1 MPNNK
6 KLVAVSALAATL
18 LIALAIGLTNLW
30 MSDFEAKKAS
40 VTPVREVPAQLGSEE
55 AKGAAKDTESETLAG
70 PAYTINIDASD
81 RSRQVS
87 PTLYGI
93 FFEDINYAGD
103 GGLYAEMV
111 HNRSFEFANPL
122 FAWSQI
128 TEDGGEGKVTTS
140 SERPLH
146 ANNPNYVLI
155 SVEKSGAGVGLSN
168 AGYGGMYVESGRTYD
183 FSLYAR
189 AEDAAGLNQRLQVKL
204 LYGEGIELAGCE
216 ISGLSS
222 DWQQYRCSMT
232 AGDTSTKARLIVTA
246 SERGTVALDMI
257 SLFPQHTWNNRE
269 NGLRAD
275 LAEMLD
281 ALSPSFL
288 RFPGGC
294 IVEGG
299 SIENHYRWKNT
310 VLPLE
315 ERQVQRNQWA
325 NNYYQSFGL
334 GYHEYFLLAEDL
346 GAEPLPVVYAG
357 ITSCHGNPPMVSI
370 PDMQEYIDHALDLIE
385 YANGDAETTEWGAKR
400 AANGHP
406 EPFNLKYLAIGNEL
420 TGPNYY
426 TRYKLIYDAIKA
438 RYPDIQL
445 VFSAGWSPND
455 VSYHEAY
462 RWLARNGH
470 PADIVDEHMYQAPAW
485 FLSNVHRYDD
495 FERSGPKV
503 FVGEYAAHGSGRR
516 NNLEAALAEAA
527 FMTGLERNSD
537 VVVMAAYAPLFSREG
552 YVQWQPNL
560 IWFDGSRVYG
570 TPSYYVQQMFSRNVG
585 DVVLPTQV
593 EKHEVATKPE
603 PRGSILLGT
612 WATQVEYDD
621 VVVTDTE
628 GNVLLS
634 EDFES
639 SDSLKRWNPSRGNWT
654 VEGGVLKQKSMDTD
668 VRLFFPEGGEWTDY
682 VLTLKA
688 RKTGGN
694 EGMLI
699 GFAVEGY
706 DDYYWWNIGGWN
718 NTSTAVERSIG
729 GVKSIVGDPSNRTVT
744 TGVWY
749 HIRIEAIGGTYR
761 GYLDDVLI
769 HEWTET
775 PADSLFSVTTYDEES
790 GELIIKVVNIADEA
804 RETGVTISGVKSVAD
819 AASLIVLQGDPADE
833 NSLQQPDKVVPTESR
848 ISVAGREF
856 THIFPAHSVTIMRI
870 PAEL

>member
-1 MPNNK
+1 MPNNR
-6 KLVAVSALAATL
+6 KLVAVGALAVL
-18 LIALAIGLTNLW
+18 VLVVLVISLTNVW
-30 MSDFEAKKAS
+30 ISDFDAKKAIRE
-40 VTPVREVPAQLGSEE
+40 PVQQVPGNQFV
-55 AKGAAKDTESETLAG
+55 AKEDTETSADRDG
-70 PAYTINIDASD
+70 PAYTIRIDASD

-111 HNRSFEFANPL
+111 QNRSFEFDNPL
-122 FAWSQI
+122 YGWSKYA
-128 TEDGGEGKVTTS
+128 ESGGDGTVNPEKTL
-140 SERPLH
+140 PLNE
-146 ANNPNYVLI
+146 NNPTYVLF
-155 SVEKSGAGVGLSN
+155 SVESSGAGVGLSN
-168 AGYGGMYVESGRTYD
+168 AGFGGMYVESGRTYD
-183 FSLYAR
+183 FSVYAR
-189 AEDAAGLNQRLQVKL
+189 SEAVDGSSQIVRAELRGEDDA
-204 LYGEGIELAGCE
+204 ELASCE
-216 ISGLSS
+216 VGGF
-222 DWQQYRCSMT
+222 DGEWQQYRCSMT
-232 AGDTSTKARLIVTA
+232 ATGTSTKAKLAVIAR
-246 SERGTVALDMI
+246 EPGTLALDMI
-257 SLFPQHTWNNRE
+257 SLFPQDTWKNRE

-275 LAEMLD
+275 LAEMLNE
-281 ALSPSFL
+281 LEPSFL

-346 GAEPLPVVYAG
+346 GSEPLPVVYAG
-357 ITSCHGNPPMVSI
+357 ITSCHSNPPMVSI

-385 YANGDAETTEWGAKR
+385 YANGDAETTEWGAVR

-420 TGPNYY
+420 TGSNYY
-426 TRYKLIYDAIKA
+426 TRYKMIYDAIKA
-438 RYPDIQL
+438 QYPDIQL
-445 VFSAGWSPND
+445 VFSAGWSPTD
-455 VSYHEAY
+455 ASYHEAY
-462 RWLARNGH
+462 RWLARNGN

-485 FLSNVHRYDD
+485 FLSNVNRYDD
-495 FERSGPKV
+495 FDRSGPKV
-503 FVGEYAAHGSGRR
+503 FVGEYAAHGNGRR

-537 VVVMAAYAPLFSREG
+537 VVAMASYAPLFGRQG
-552 YVQWQPNL
+552 YTQWQPNL
-560 IWFDGSRVYG
+560 IWFDQSRVYG

-585 DVVLPTQV
+585 DYVLPTQV
-593 EKHEVATKPE
+593 EKHEADIRPE

-612 WATQVEYDD
+612 WATQVEFDD
-621 VVVTDTE
+621 VVVTDPD

-639 SDSLKRWNPSRGNWT
+639 ADSLKRWNPSRGNWT
-654 VEGGVLKQKSMDTD
+654 VEGGVLKQKSTETD
-668 VRLFFPEGGEWTDY
+668 VRLFFPEGNEWTDY
-682 VLTLKA
+682 ILTLKA

-718 NTSTAVERSIG
+718 NTLTAVEQAIG
-729 GVKSIVGDPSNRTVT
+729 GVKSIVGETSNRTVT

-749 HIRIEAIGGTYR
+749 NIRIEAIGGTYR
-761 GYLDDVLI
+761 CYLDDVLI
-769 HEWTET
+769 HEWTEA
-775 PADSLFSVTTYDEES
+775 PVDPLFSVTTYDGES
-790 GELIIKVVNIADEA
+790 GELIVKVVNTAAEA
-804 RETGVTISGVKSVAD
+804 KEVGLNLSGVRSVAD
-819 AASLIVLQGDPADE
+819 SATVIVLQGDPADE
-833 NSLQQPDKVVPTESR
+833 NSLQEPEKVVPAESR
-848 ISVAGREF
+848 ISGLGREF
-856 THIFPAHSVTIMRI
+856 THTFPANSVTVMRI
-870 PAEL
+870 PVEL

>member
-1 MPNNK
+1 MPSNR
-6 KLVAVSALAATL
+6 KLVAVGALAAL
-18 LIALAIGLTNLW
+18 VLIVLVISLTHAW
-30 MSDFEAKKAS
+30 MRDFDAKKAS
-40 VTPVREVPAQLGSEE
+40 REPFRQAQDGKLSGKEPEE
-55 AKGAAKDTESETLAG
+55 HTAAWDG
-70 PAYTINIDASD
+70 PAYTIHIDASD

-111 HNRSFEFANPL
+111 QNRSFEFESPL
-122 FAWSQI
+122 FGWS
-128 TEDGGEGKVTTS
+128 TYVESGGEGTVNAAKS
-140 SERPLH
+140 LPLNV
-146 ANNPNYVLI
+146 NNPTYVLI
-155 SVEKSGAGVGLSN
+155 SVETSDYGVGLSN
-168 AGYGGMYVESGRTYD
+168 AGYGGMYVESGRTYN
-183 FSLYAR
+183 FSVYARGEAGDNSRQRVRAELR
-189 AEDAAGLNQRLQVKL
+189 AEDDTVLASCEVGGFE
-204 LYGEGIELAGCE
+204 GE
-216 ISGLSS
+216 
-222 DWQQYRCSMT
+222 WQQYGCSMT
-232 AGDTSTKARLIVTA
+232 SSGTSTKARLVVTA
-246 SERGTVALDMI
+246 REHSILALDMI
-257 SLFPQHTWNNRE
+257 SLFPQDTWKNRE

-275 LAEMLD
+275 LAAMLD
-281 ALSPSFL
+281 ELEPSFL

-315 ERQVQRNQWA
+315 GRQVQRNQWA

-385 YANGDAETTEWGAKR
+385 YANGDAETTEWGALR

-420 TGPNYY
+420 TGIHYY
-426 TRYKLIYDAIKA
+426 TRYKMIYEAIKEK
-438 RYPDIQL
+438 YPELQL
-445 VFSAGWSPND
+445 VFSAGWSPTD
-455 VSYHEAY
+455 ASYHEAY
-462 RWLARNGH
+462 RWLARNGN

-485 FLSNVHRYDD
+485 FLSHVNRYDD
-495 FERSGPKV
+495 FDRNGPKV
-503 FVGEYAAHGSGRR
+503 FIGEYAAHGNGRR

-537 VVVMAAYAPLFSREG
+537 VVVMASYAPLFGRQG
-552 YVQWQPNL
+552 YTQWQPNL
-560 IWFDGSRVYG
+560 IWFDQSRVYG
-570 TPSYYVQQMFSRNVG
+570 TPSYYVQQMFSRHVG
-585 DVVLPTQV
+585 DYVLPTQLV
-593 EKHEVATKPE
+593 KHEVAAKPE

-621 VVVTDTE
+621 VVVTDPD

-639 SDSLKRWNPSRGNWT
+639 ANSLRRWSPSRGNWS
-654 VEGGVLKQKSMDTD
+654 VEGGVLKQKSSDTD
-668 VRLFFPEGGEWTDY
+668 VRLFFPEGNEWTDY
-682 VLTLKA
+682 ILTLKA

-699 GFAVEGY
+699 GFAVKGY

-718 NTSTAVERSIG
+718 NTLTAVEQAIG
-729 GVKSIVGDPSNRTVT
+729 GVKSIVGETSNRTVT

-749 HIRIEAIGGTYR
+749 NIRIEAIGGTYR
-761 GYLDDVLI
+761 CYLDDILI
-769 HEWTET
+769 HEWTES
-775 PADSLFSVTTYDEES
+775 PVDPLFSVTTYDEES
-790 GELIIKVVNIADEA
+790 GELIVKVVNTAAEA
-804 RETGVTISGVKSVAD
+804 KVTELRLTGVRSVAD
-819 AASLIVLQGDPADE
+819 SAAIIVLQGDPADE
-833 NSLQQPDKVVPTESR
+833 NTLQEPDKVVPAESR
-848 ISVAGREF
+848 ISGLGREF
-856 THIFPAHSVTIMRI
+856 THTFPAHSVTIMRI
-870 PAEL
+870 PVVL